1 MNVKGCESMIY
12 IYIYHTYIY
21 IYIYKY
27 DKYDMK
33 YIYIYIYNFP
43 NTSRNY
49 IMTRFSTRLNG
60 TRLHISLPTELSAEI

>member
-12 IYIYHTYIY
+12 IYIYISYIY
-21 IYIYKY
+21 IYIS
-27 DKYDMK
+27 M
-33 YIYIYIYNFP
+33 ISMILSIYIYNFP

-60 TRLHISLPTELSAEI
+60 TRLHISLPTEVSAEI